1 MDARLQYII
10 RRTGDLPPMPKV
22 AQKILTVVSNPET
35 SAKDLQKIISSDQ
48 ALAAKILKIS
58 NSALFSLMKEISSL
72 SHAIMILG
80 FSTIKSIVLTSSAQ
94 SIFKGSKQ
102 SLKDKILWEHSVFVA
117 IASRI
122 ICEKRYPSLKE
133 SAFTGGLLH
142 DIGKAILSKSLERE
156 YDQIFQEIYGTKQS
170 FIDYENE
177 LFGFNHTDV
186 GYLVLQK
193 WNISNILEEIVHF
206 HHYTENASSDYL
218 SIVNIVSLCNKI
230 SHKYGFG
237 TTKDPDLDIEELQ
250 EYKYLKFSSEEF
262 GKILDQITEHFQK
275 EKQLFDI

>member
-10 RRTGDLPPMPKV
+10 RKTGDLPPMPKV
-22 AQKILTVVSNPET
+22 AQKILSIVSNPET
-35 SAKDLQKIISSDQ
+35 SARDLQKLISSDQ

-58 NSALFSLMKEISSL
+58 NSALFSLMREISSL

-94 SIFKGSKQ
+94 AIFKGSKQ

-122 ICEKRYPSLKE
+122 LSEKRYPSLKE

-156 YDQIFQEIYGTKQS
+156 YDQIFQEVYGTPHS
-170 FIDYENE
+170 FLDHENE
-177 LFGFNHTDV
+177 IFGFNHTDV

-193 WNISNILEEIVHF
+193 WNISNILEETVHF
-206 HHYTENASSDYL
+206 HHHIEKSSHDFL
-218 SIVNIVSLCNKI
+218 GIVNIVSLSNNL
-230 SHKYGFG
+230 SHKFGYG
-237 TTKDPDLDIEELQ
+237 TTKSPDLIIEELA
-250 EYKYLKFSSEEF
+250 EYKFLKFTPDEF
-262 GKILDQITEHFQK
+262 SRIMDSIVENFQK